1 MHTSKAGT
9 GKCIIPCC
17 IAVRSLDILP
27 GAWKA
32 DLVYRKWIDQMDRR
46 ISQSVTSL
54 EVKRIWK
61 LR

>member
-1 MHTSKAGT
+1 MHASKVVT

-17 IAVRSLDILP
+17 TAIRELDIPP

-32 DLVYRKWIDQMDRR
+32 DLVYRKWTDQMDRR

-54 EVKRIWK
+54 EMKRIWK
-61 LR
+61 VR